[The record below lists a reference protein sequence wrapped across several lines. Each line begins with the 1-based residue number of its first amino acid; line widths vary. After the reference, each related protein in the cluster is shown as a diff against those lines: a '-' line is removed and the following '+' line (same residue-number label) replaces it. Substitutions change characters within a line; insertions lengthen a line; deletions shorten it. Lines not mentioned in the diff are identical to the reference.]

1 MVHEG
6 FAGNVLSD
14 IKINKW
20 AVLSSWKTPLGL
32 FILLISDTRGTMA
45 VIQAYLQSPLTK
57 PGAFGPEA
65 EPKAIYCPRTQEHV
79 VDVVVFVYH
88 YNKDDATCS
97 GLCCFFK
104 HTLRFNR
111 GPWVLQEP
119 SWLSFHFFTEL
130 REIQACV
137 VLCECIV
144 YPCELCNNITAG
156 CIFPPSTC
164 CPWLHGLWPSKQWN
178 TVKWRKQSGSDVADV
193 IYLLS
198 YFLFYYPA
206 DLENFKTHRRSSVS
220 VREGQGVVLLCGPPP
235 HSGGKTT
242 QWDHNVKD
250 YSVFRLVLSSAHLW
264 FEQNCMSHSLILH
277 LYTKSYRGWP
287 SRIIHILLCYLTKAT
302 G

>member
-1 MVHEG
+1 MSLFVICYSHFSVSAQRVKSPHTQQELFLEDMVHEG

-88 YNKDDATCS
+88 YNKDATCS

-111 GPWVLQEP
+111 GPWVFQEP

-164 CPWLHGLWPSKQWN
+164 CPWLHGLWPSKQTMKHSQMKEAVRFRCSRCDIL
-178 TVKWRKQSGSDVADV
+178 TVLFSVLLPCRLGKLQDAQKKFCFSPWRSRSGSAVW
-193 IYLLS
+193 
-198 YFLFYYPA
+198 
-206 DLENFKTHRRSSVS
+206 
-220 VREGQGVVLLCGPPP
+220 PP
-235 HSGGKTT
+235 TT
-242 QWDHNVKD
+242 FW
-250 YSVFRLVLSSAHLW
+250 R
-264 FEQNCMSHSLILH
+264 
-277 LYTKSYRGWP
+277 
-287 SRIIHILLCYLTKAT
+287 
-302 G
+302 